1 MGITYDQYINN
12 PMGGKSAVISMRDLY
27 RHQYTAKW
35 NDILVRENGKIEYK
49 CYIDG
54 KNYYIHMKIPSEVVS
69 NFYYDTLVM
78 FSPENKERKNLDAEA
93 TLNNYYVRFFSNDP
107 SFVFTYAH
115 AFIKKDFIIKD
126 LIDKLPKEV
135 IKKQA
140 VERNPI
146 NQIGYVKSLYFMYLE
161 MQRLSL
167 FQKVIFNQ
175 RAEKYVKKQV
185 QDSVIPA
192 SIKIEQRQELGVKAS
207 KKKEAVKNAHKN
219 NPNREETLTKLGI
232 NPISKINRIT
242 AKTGKS
248 KIGPSKSNTKKGWN
262 KF

>member
-1 MGITYDQYINN
+1 
-12 PMGGKSAVISMRDLY
+12 
-27 RHQYTAKW
+27 
-35 NDILVRENGKIEYK
+35 
-49 CYIDG
+49 
-54 KNYYIHMKIPSEVVS
+54 
-69 NFYYDTLVM
+69 
-78 FSPENKERKNLDAEA
+78 
-93 TLNNYYVRFFSNDP
+93 
-107 SFVFTYAH
+107 
-115 AFIKKDFIIKD
+115 
-126 LIDKLPKEV
+126 
-135 IKKQA
+135 
-140 VERNPI
+140 
-146 NQIGYVKSLYFMYLE
+146 MYLE

-185 QDSVIPA
+185 QDSVMPA
-192 SIKIEQRQELGVKAS
+192 SIKIEQRQELGAKAS
-207 KKKEAVKNAHKN
+207 KKKKAVKDAHKN